1 MKLTKTFLAQCAA
14 LALFVLVA
22 AFWAVHA
29 HDKGAEDIRT
39 SDTTGVF
46 YSIVMN
52 AHVLRQD
59 QPETKSLMRG
69 VSDGLTSAWRSHDMA
84 AMYQATFDAYVRSVY
99 LATGDVMDAYKILV
113 FPLNLIFLVG
123 TYLVLLH
130 LTERPLVS
138 AGLSLLASM
147 PIFLPLAGEHFGMGP
162 VTLFSRR
169 HLFTA
174 FAPWIIWLFYRN
186 HSSAAGLVTTF
197 TLAGLVANLHA
208 SGILLIEILLVA
220 YLLHAGF
227 DRRQFGIAAAGFLA
241 ACATGSFAV
250 GGLWAKVAS
259 FVQEMLASLIP
270 SAAAATIKPIPEQLQ
285 YLFYPPHIYSHLP
298 GWVVHGLSVGTT
310 MIVLA
315 PLAFRRKIARQTYA
329 HLLFFAAVAIF
340 AFLAAS
346 ELKYWLVVAVTLRL
360 AGARQEPDR
369 VFELSHLLIIATF
382 VVSFMGMLVV
392 QWASLSTESMPLV
405 FNQLRGVRFLGFLV
419 FLWIAV
425 LLRNLQWR
433 EAPRIARLF
442 VIVAAILAS
451 FADVRIV
458 VRDNFRVPAE
468 HARTEDL
475 MAAARWAKTNTES
488 HSKFLIDSWAFGIVA
503 ERAVYLGDKS
513 QRDDPWRDYVKHRE
527 AGPTALIQLAS
538 HQGMDYAII
547 ERGSEM
553 PQDVRLEYKNDHYA
567 IARVG
572 KQGFNY

>member
-1 MKLTKTFLAQCAA
+1 MKATKTLLIHCAA

-29 HDKGAEDIRT
+29 RDKGAEDIRT

-46 YSIVMN
+46 YKAVIEAHGARQQYPQNKSIV
-52 AHVLRQD
+52 
-59 QPETKSLMRG
+59 ES
-69 VSDGLTSAWRSHDMA
+69 VSEGFVAAWRSNDLTML
-84 AMYQATFDAYVRSVY
+84 YQATFDAYVRSVY

-123 TYLVLLH
+123 TYLLCLH
-130 LTERPLVS
+130 LTARPLVS
-138 AGLSLLASM
+138 AGLSLLASI
-147 PIFLPLAGEHFGMGP
+147 PIVLPLAGEDFGIGP

-186 HSSAAGLVTTF
+186 HSKVIGLVTTF
-197 TLAGLVANLHA
+197 ALAGLVANLHA
-208 SGILLIEILLVA
+208 SGILLIEILVVA
-220 YLLHAGF
+220 YLLHAGA
-227 DRRQFGIAAAGFLA
+227 DRRQFGIAAAGCLV
-241 ACATGSFAV
+241 ACATASVAV
-250 GGLWAKVAS
+250 GGLWAH
-259 FVQEMLASLIP
+259 MGSLVHSVLDSLVP
-270 SAAAATIKPIPEQLQ
+270 SVAAAIGKSIPPQLR
-285 YLFYPPHIYSHLP
+285 YLLYPPHIYAHLP
-298 GWVVHGLSVGTT
+298 DWVVHGMSVVAT
-310 MIVLA
+310 MIALA
-315 PLAFRRKIARQTYA
+315 PLVFRHKVTRQTYA
-329 HLLFFAAVAIF
+329 HLLFVAAFAVL

-346 ELKYWLVVAVTLRL
+346 ELKYWLAVAVALHL

-369 VFELSHLLIIATF
+369 AFEFTHLLIIATF
-382 VVSFMGMLVV
+382 VVSFVGMLVF
-392 QWASLSTESMPLV
+392 QWAFLATESMPLV
-405 FNQLRGVRFLGFLV
+405 FNQMRGVRFLGLLV

-433 EAPRIARLF
+433 ATPWIARLF

-488 HSKFLIDSWAFGIVA
+488 RSKFLIDSWAFGIVA
-503 ERAVYLGDKS
+503 ERAVYLGDKNR
-513 QRDDPWRDYVKHRE
+513 RDDLWRDYVKHRK
-527 AGPTALIQLAS
+527 AGPQALIQLAS
-538 HQGMDYAII
+538 QQGMDYAII

-553 PQDVRLEYKNDHYA
+553 PQDVRVEYENDHYA